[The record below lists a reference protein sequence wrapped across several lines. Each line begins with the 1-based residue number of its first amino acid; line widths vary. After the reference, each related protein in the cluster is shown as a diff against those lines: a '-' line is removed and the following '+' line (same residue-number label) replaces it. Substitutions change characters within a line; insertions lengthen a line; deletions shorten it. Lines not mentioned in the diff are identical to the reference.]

1 MNKDEFLNLILDNLA
16 AVNHKRV
23 NENLSREG
31 LIFNSG
37 QRDALT
43 YLLERVEKW

>member
-1 MNKDEFLNLILDNLA
+1 MNKDELINLILDNLS
-16 AVNHKRV
+16 AVNYERTK
-23 NENLSREG
+23 ENLSRER

-43 YLLERVEKW
+43 NLLKQLQKW

>member
-1 MNKDEFLNLILDNLA
+1 MNKDEFVNLILDNLA
-16 AVNHKRV
+16 AVNQRRV
-23 NENLSREG
+23 NENLSRER

>member
-16 AVNHKRV
+16 AVNYERV
-23 NENLSREG
+23 NTQLSKDR

-37 QRDALT
+37 QREALT
-43 YLLERVEKW
+43 NLLAQIEKW

>member
-1 MNKDEFLNLILDNLA
+1 MNKNQFLNLILDHLED
-16 AVNHKRV
+16 VNKRRV

-43 YLLERVEKW
+43 LLLEKVSKW

>member
-1 MNKDEFLNLILDNLA
+1 MNKDELINLILDNLA
-16 AVNHKRV
+16 AVNHERTK
-23 NENLSREG
+23 ENLSRER

-43 YLLERVEKW
+43 NFLDQLKKW